1 MTGPGRL
8 RISRPVRE
16 ALLARAREGAPEEIC
31 GILAGRRNCTD
42 DDSPVA
48 DAPSDDTAPSDINAT
63 SDDTA
68 PSVCFDAVTAH
79 HPIENVASRPR
90 TRYELAPDETVET
103 IEQIEAAGDDVVGF
117 YHSHPTGPL
126 EPSETDRRQATWR
139 GYVYAIVVPGE
150 EIRAWRWTGEA
161 FAEVAVR
168 DGRNEG

>member
-1 MTGPGRL
+1 MTGPSRL

-16 ALLARAREGAPEEIC
+16 ALFAHARGGAPEEIC

-42 DDSPVA
+42 EESSA
-48 DAPSDDTAPSDINAT
+48 ASASSDDTAPSDVNAT
-63 SDDTA
+63 SDTT
-68 PSVCFDAVTAH
+68 PSDCFDAVTAH

-90 TRYELAPDETVET
+90 TRYELAPEETVET
-103 IEQIEAAGDDVVGF
+103 IERVEAAGDDVVGF

-150 EIRAWRWTGEA
+150 GIRVWRWTGEA

-168 DGRNEG
+168 DGQNEG